1 MMIKKFILKSLFKIK
16 ILYANYL
23 CRNYL
28 QNISIIEF
36 TQKYF
41 IQERGDFPYS

>member
-16 ILYANYL
+16 ILYG
-23 CRNYL
+23 NYL

>member
-16 ILYANYL
+16 ILHA
-23 CRNYL
+23 NYL

>member
-16 ILYANYL
+16 ILYA
-23 CRNYL
+23 NYL

>member
-1 MMIKKFILKSLFKIK
+1 MLIKKFILKSLFKIK
-16 ILYANYL
+16 ILYA
-23 CRNYL
+23 NYL